1 MEAFIS
7 GAWRTIRRGEVTVGG
22 SPRTITR
29 VEIYKD
35 GAWRNAARFTS
46 TLTVSAFGVS
56 GYNFNTNN
64 RPARVTSDTAQA
76 TPSGGLG
83 PYSYAWTI
91 ISGSAAANSPNMA
104 ATSFSQTVTS
114 GVTEDSIA
122 RVTCT
127 DSLGSVATA
136 DITVSLTN
144 ESNQ

>member
-1 MEAFIS
+1 MDAFIS
-7 GAWRTIRRGEVTVGG
+7 GNWRTVRRGEATIGAVRNLTRGEVYRSG
-22 SPRTITR
+22 S
-29 VEIYKD
+29 
-35 GAWRNAARFTS
+35 WRSIARFTS
-46 TLTVSAFGVS
+46 TLTVSAFDVS
-56 GYNFNTNN
+56 GYNLNTNN
-64 RPARVTSDTAQA
+64 RPARVTSNTTQA

-83 PYSYAWTI
+83 PYSYTWTI

-127 DSLGSVATA
+127 DSLGSVAIA

>member
-1 MEAFIS
+1 MDAFIS
-7 GAWRTIRRGEVTVGG
+7 GNWRLVRRGEVTVGAV
-22 SPRTITR
+22 RNLTR
-29 VEIYKD
+29 GEIYRS
-35 GAWRNAARFTS
+35 GVWRSIARFTS
-46 TLTVSAFGVS
+46 TLTVSASGVS
-56 GYNFNTNN
+56 GYNLNTNN

-83 PYSYAWTI
+83 PYSYAWAI